1 MKKIDDNYL
10 TIHGW
15 MVSKLGLKGNELLA
29 FALIFGFSQ
38 DGETEFKGSL
48 KYISTWLNCSKSTTI
63 RTIDALVEKE
73 LIVKRQEII
82 NDVAFNRYSINESGM
97 NRVVSK
103 CDQGGVKM
111 KPGGGVKMKPN
122 NINIDNNKDIDNNKA
137 PNGALDFSPEEIIE
151 LERQAENPVEPIHL
165 SQPEKE
171 KKKVAPKK
179 KRKAAD
185 EIPVE
190 MFGVFDDPEMAQ
202 THWLTWEQYKKNEH
216 RKTYKTAESR
226 QIAVNQLQK
235 LSRGKAET
243 ALQIINQSRA
253 NLWAG
258 LFELKNTQ
266 TTAAGR
272 NPAKIINADKYAKYA
287 GK

>member
-10 TIHGW
+10 TIQGW

-179 KRKAAD
+179 KRKNMA
-185 EIPVE
+185 EIPVD
-190 MFGVFDDPEMAQ
+190 FFSNFDLPEKARL
-202 THWLTWEQYKKNEH
+202 HWQQWEQYKQEEK
-216 RKTYKTAESR
+216 RQCYKTDGSR
-226 QIAVNQLQK
+226 KIAIDQLCV
-235 LSRGKAET
+235 LSGGKADT
-243 ALQIINQSRA
+243 ALAIINQSRG

-258 LFELKNTQ
+258 LFELKQ
-266 TTAAGR
+266 TTKPGAITH
-272 NPAKIINADKYAKYA
+272 NPKIINPDKYAKYA
-287 GK
+287 